1 MRLYDRDRDESLIV
15 GWYFSLKSDPVEF
28 SNLFMKPLRN
38 LTHLLLW
45 AERDVKVMF
54 EEDEDGIWACSWA
67 EPYGSDAFFGSWI
80 RKDKR
85 GTFAAVAFIR
95 RCFRLCFEHFHA
107 IIGITKQPDL
117 DKLHLALGYR
127 FVGEFSTLFDGS
139 PARVY
144 ELTSEAFHERRRR
157 EKQSVGEQ
165 LDILSVRADSGEV
178 RQERAADLPATEQP
192 DRRGDQNGRS
202 ELRDT
207 PDKPKRGRKPRHVI
221 AGNDGHAAG
230 VGESGLG

>member
-1 MRLYDRDRDESLIV
+1 MRIYERDRDESLIV
-15 GWYFSLKSDPVEF
+15 AWYFSLKSDPVEF

-54 EEDEDGIWACSWA
+54 EEDADGIWACSWA

-95 RCFRLCFEHFHA
+95 RCYRLCFEHFNA
-107 IIGITKQPDL
+107 IIGITKQPNL

-144 ELTSEAFHERRRR
+144 ELSKEAFYVGRRRK
-157 EKQSVGEQ
+157 EQSVGIEFDLQ
-165 LDILSVRADSGEV
+165 SVRTDSSEV
-178 RQERAADLPATEQP
+178 RKVGTADLPAVEQS
-192 DRRGDQNGRS
+192 DWRSDQNGRR

-207 PDKPKRGRKPRHVI
+207 PDKPKRRRRTRNLV

-230 VGESGLG
+230 VGAGGSG